1 MSCKFISPHTKNELG
16 FSQRLLEYYNL
27 DLFDELDETKQSFF
41 DEKVSYFF
49 SDVFRENFGDWVSEK
64 LSNDRVDVD
73 GAPLLNE
80 VNGNLYVIDKNNEK
94 YFINNRRFE
103 GLEAYPAFRGNVAK
117 LTSDAAS
124 MITKFIFD
132 KYKNDTDD
140 ITDFSDLSFNLADEV
155 DAFFDNQIELI
166 PENEPVYDT
175 FKDFNADFVEEVK
188 DFLRSINLKYN
199 ELDDSDIDY
208 QDGLEDNGTLI
219 GKSSV
224 ERDSKDNASGNIR
237 LMLSLL
243 SNPESSSDY
252 FYGKRML
259 PFGDVWNDVQNVL
272 SNLPKL
278 TSDDGNV
285 INYLD
290 VMKDRLNK
298 MAYNKPYIKELLD
311 VLESSNFNLQAQF
324 FQTFGNLGKTIQDT
338 LEVDTNNY
346 AYRLINAS
354 QSDSKKA
361 NILTEAGIAF
371 RDKFTTF
378 NTETGEYA
386 FDLVTYGKF
395 RSDYFGL
402 TRGVDGGLSL
412 IQELKKAF
420 KDVRNSENPS
430 QESIDKLQDK
440 SLESSRLLYDLISSL
455 GFNITPL
462 SFEYLIRNNGE
473 VPQITERSLIDTLDR
488 FMIGF
493 NNIDSFL
500 VSNKFKDEAS
510 QIDDAT
516 KKLFKNKTEYLNL
529 FKGEK
534 NSITGQKV
542 IGDIAEAIGQFQTDN
557 SDNMIMSGNKK
568 ICAYSNTSHLFDVT
582 SMLNKSPE
590 EVKFRMSQPNN
601 RHSVYLREIS
611 NGNLITIH
619 RTNSMMEVD
628 NTEAAVNNSN
638 TSKNDAIVRDVVESL
653 QGKKATSNSVYATP
667 VPADKGSALKLG
679 IKYFL
684 DTAVRTV
691 EDKVIVNGD
700 TLDVFKGYMN
710 DELSSG
716 IAAKKFIDSNTNNKG
731 EVDTSNLTQYYHVD
745 GKGNTFDILNSSGVS
760 IFQKG
765 AFSDIN
771 RNNSNDINRFIE
783 ENESESY
790 TMVYAGNAFRNF
802 MIPSLSP
809 EKLLSKPAEFGL
821 FYNSDFTPIDIDI
834 NYSEN
839 NTETLTTK
847 QITYLNEVLT
857 DKISNLI
864 NSTKAALIEKL
875 LFNEDGSRNK
885 FDTALYDVYKT
896 ELEGQSEIAILNQ
909 IASDYIVNNVIA
921 QIEYSK
927 IYNGSINMH
936 KNGADYV
943 KRVPK
948 TYIDG
953 KGLLLGITPK
963 DHEAHIIVLQD
974 VETSSPYI
982 DQMGEVGK
990 KFYGG
995 NRINQADA
1003 QAYITP
1009 KRWKFLLERLGQF
1022 GKVEKAIYSKI
1033 EQMEAG
1039 KDVEFTKDELKHLS
1053 TKPLKGV
1060 YFDNENNS
1068 PIYLKYSQVVLLKSL
1083 VKGTPLEDLL
1093 NKMNDPSAPIDEA
1106 IMASGVKVGAQ
1117 FSKDDISQNLLSRT
1131 DFNPKRIKIDNR
1143 FWKLQQDLPNKG
1155 FKETLLG
1162 SQIQKNIFD
1171 NFNFDGDYEFNGK
1184 TMKGTEVYDNIHSAI
1199 GEISNRGLEK
1209 IKSRFGVSDDYTIT
1223 NWGDFSK
1230 DIAQQLR
1237 DEKIDENIVKAVE
1250 KELTPYVVP
1259 QSRDKVMSTIMSI
1272 LNKSTV
1278 KLKTN
1283 GGSLIQ
1289 MSNFGLDQ
1297 NLSEETGIR
1306 WIKDKKQLAEPRKF
1320 ITPEGTTKVL
1330 PGQVFIS
1337 GNLLSNYIPNWKSYT
1352 NEQLFGA
1359 DGQGGMFPK
1368 EILQLITYRIPN
1380 QAMSSND
1387 AMEIVG
1393 ILPDTYI
1400 DTIVPYT
1407 GITTKTGSDFD
1418 IDKMFIM
1425 LPSLRGLHTYNTT
1438 VRNYVNDYLKGDNIP
1453 QTIENVQN
1461 FMYEL
1466 QDNGLLFDI
1475 NSLKEQLLKVDDPKT
1490 VVLTLLKEKTNEIID
1505 IIKNIDN
1512 KNNPRVK
1519 AFKKNIGTTVY
1530 KVEYEK
1536 FKTAE
1541 KNTVD
1546 TGIKDGVSE
1555 IFKNN
1560 TALASIGSEQEYS
1573 NYLDS
1578 IFPES
1583 RVKDIVYHSS
1593 PSKFDK
1599 FKKQSVQDLAKGAD
1613 EGIYFSKDP
1622 NYYTSDLNKYSVILN
1637 LKNEA
1642 SIKHSDFLTAV
1653 DASGLK
1659 QEDFNNNDGFIT
1671 TSSKDKSFEENFS
1684 NFYIDDI
1691 HYKELFDE
1699 SGESEDVLYFK
1710 NDKIISEKEYNN
1722 AYNEYENN
1730 NKPSIVFAAVFE
1742 PEQIHMLGSN
1752 EDISKFKE
1760 FVKNNSQELPL
1771 SEQSIGALQ
1780 NRVFE
1785 AYHSILTH
1793 DGNYDNLITP
1803 IDHEHVKNF
1812 ITKDLGLA
1820 DTANLDFEAFSP
1832 LKQIDVK
1839 YKFIAGGFGIGQVA
1853 NQLVDSIS
1861 NQVSQEYI
1869 EENLGWGNKKAIN
1882 GVLSTVFDMK
1892 SDNGYYSET
1901 ITYKG
1906 KKSSYKIS
1914 DTLTAL
1920 LNGFVDIAKDSYI
1933 TNGNWNTQT
1942 TNTGTFLIRAGVHPY
1957 KAMSFLAQPA
1967 LVELIENIA
1976 EKEGITSK
1984 DKLSGNVLPELKAK
1998 YLDLLKGSL
2007 NLDEDQFQNLINDI
2021 NSTKYFTLPLGLES
2035 NKITSR
2041 SVDRLMDNIKGE
2053 KNTPQYYLDQ
2063 YLSLVEY
2070 DTLKP
2075 KVKEFTK
2082 SVGAS
2087 KYGENGVG
2095 KSIIGHL
2102 IQYNKTKDVI
2112 DKGYVKNF
2120 SQKFYNPEYIKD
2132 GYTSLGSYH
2141 KNTETF
2147 FRNLVQAN
2155 PRMFITANNF
2165 FLNIM
2170 NDMVNETH
2178 NSKLYLD
2185 DENVGR
2191 TLETSLYTMIMSES
2205 KILKTQNSEFGYF
2218 FTKGS
2223 DTVPTLSN
2231 TVQKVK
2237 AQYLEAHKS
2246 NFFLENLSVK
2256 EEGDLSFVGISNTIS
2271 KSSDFSRKITEGWKE
2286 LSVDNPQL
2294 ADDLVRYAYQQSGF
2308 RANNSQIYQYIPHEV
2323 FVRNNVNQYVTKT
2336 ASQIL
2341 EGNVNAETI
2350 KDNIYRHNWDNTK
2363 IVPKISYMLDQNN
2376 KLLDN
2381 DTVSKVYPSSAG
2393 FRLSYDSNRHS
2404 QLVKDATIDKRFPRF
2419 MSANEKLYKLEGYVE
2434 VSEGIHEPMYLATHK
2449 LGYKSKAGQFHEY
2462 SMFREKANSNMI
2474 TNNVNEQ
2481 QQHVVD
2487 TLRELLKDAKFV
2499 PLNEVNDTVEPNV
2512 EVVEQEVDTVVIEEE
2527 VVDEESSETIQPSDI
2542 TRKSELKQLFD
2553 ADTSSPI
2560 VKGSVVNYKDK
2571 PWIVWNISDANRAQL
2586 IDTEGNK
2593 FSGTPDINKL
2603 QKVGDYRTTVY
2614 NGNDYIVSAN
2624 ENIYSLTTGK
2634 LVFTNKD
2641 KSTLSTK
2648 EKIISQIM
2656 NENDLED
2663 PFNCKL

>member
-1 MSCKFISPHTKNELG
+1 MKCKFTNPHTNNELG
-16 FSQRLLEYYNL
+16 LSQRLLEYYNL
-27 DLFDELDETKQSFF
+27 DLFDELDETKDEFF
-41 DEKVSYFF
+41 NDKISYFF

-199 ELDDSDIDY
+199 ELDDNDIDY
-208 QDGLEDNGTLI
+208 QDGLEDKGTLI

-278 TSDDGNV
+278 TADDGNV
-285 INYLD
+285 LNYLD

-324 FQTFGNLGKTIQDT
+324 FQSFGNLGKTSQDT
-338 LEVDTNNY
+338 LEVNTNNY

-378 NTETGEYA
+378 NTETGEYT
-386 FDLVTYGKF
+386 FDLATYGKF

-420 KDVRNSENPS
+420 KDVRDSENPS
-430 QESIDKLQDK
+430 QESIDRLQTK
-440 SLESSRLLYDLISSL
+440 SSESSKVLYDLISSL

-473 VPQITERSLIDTLDR
+473 VPQVTERSLIDTLDR

-542 IGDIAEAIGQFQTDN
+542 IGDIAEAIGEFQSDN

-568 ICAYSNTSHLFDVT
+568 IWAYSNTSHLFDVT
-582 SMLNKSPE
+582 SVLNKSPE

-628 NTEAAVNNSN
+628 NTEAAVDNSN

-691 EDKVIVNGD
+691 GDKVIVNGD

-847 QITYLNEVLT
+847 QIAYLNEVLT
-857 DKISNLI
+857 DKISDLI
-864 NSTKAALIEKL
+864 NSTKASLIEKL

-1068 PIYLKYSQVVLLKSL
+1068 PTYLKYSQAVLLKSL

-1117 FSKDDISQNLLSRT
+1117 FSKDDVSQNLLSRT
-1131 DFNPKRIKIDNR
+1131 DFTPKRIKIDNR

-1519 AFKKNIGTTVY
+1519 AFKKNIGTTIY
-1530 KVEYEK
+1530 KVVYESYD
-1536 FKTAE
+1536 
-1541 KNTVD
+1541 D
-1546 TGIKDGVSE
+1546 TKS
-1555 IFKNN
+1555 
-1560 TALASIGSEQEYS
+1560 LQE
-1573 NYLDS
+1573 
-1578 IFPES
+1578 
-1583 RVKDIVYHSS
+1583 
-1593 PSKFDK
+1593 
-1599 FKKQSVQDLAKGAD
+1599 QSV
-1613 EGIYFSKDP
+1613 
-1622 NYYTSDLNKYSVILN
+1622 
-1637 LKNEA
+1637 
-1642 SIKHSDFLTAV
+1642 
-1653 DASGLK
+1653 
-1659 QEDFNNNDGFIT
+1659 
-1671 TSSKDKSFEENFS
+1671 
-1684 NFYIDDI
+1684 
-1691 HYKELFDE
+1691 
-1699 SGESEDVLYFK
+1699 
-1710 NDKIISEKEYNN
+1710 
-1722 AYNEYENN
+1722 
-1730 NKPSIVFAAVFE
+1730 
-1742 PEQIHMLGSN
+1742 
-1752 EDISKFKE
+1752 
-1760 FVKNNSQELPL
+1760 
-1771 SEQSIGALQ
+1771 GALQ

-2007 NLDEDQFQNLINDI
+2007 NLDEDQFQNLVNDI

-2205 KILKTQNSEFGYF
+2205 KILKTQNSEFEYF
-2218 FTKGS
+2218 FAKGS

-2256 EEGDLSFVGISNTIS
+2256 EEADLSFVGISNTIS
-2271 KSSDFSRKITEGWKE
+2271 KSSDFSRKVTEGWKE

-2323 FVRNNVNQYVTKT
+2323 FVRNNVNQYVTKV
-2336 ASQIL
+2336 SSYVL
-2341 EGNVNAETI
+2341 DGKVKAETI

-2381 DTVSKVYPSSAG
+2381 DVVTKVYPASAG

-2404 QLVKDATIDKRFPRF
+2404 QMVKDANIDKRFPRF

-2434 VSEGIHEPMYLATHK
+2434 VSEGIHEPVYLATHK

-2474 TNNVNEQ
+2474 SNNVNEQ
-2481 QQHVVD
+2481 QQQVVD